1 MMKPNVQRLLFS
13 GLSLLILS
21 IVATA
26 LAFYLDGQRGENL
39 PFSLSPN
46 ESVLVFV
53 IAALFL
59 VYPVVLL
66 AFALPFFLLKSF
78 QVRFS
83 IRALIYLMTGIVA
96 MLIPTILHRY
106 GYFYLG
112 IALLFAGLDFLWSKQ
127 GKTK

>member
-78 QVRFS
+78 QVHFS
-83 IRALIYLMTGIVA
+83 IRALVYLMTGIVA

-106 GYFYLG
+106 GYFYLV

-127 GKTK
+127 VKTK